1 MQEITLLDTL
11 KTVILDFIVDGVIVV
26 VETF

>member
-11 KTVILDFIVDGVIVV
+11 KTVILDFIVDGVIIVA
-26 VETF
+26 ETF